1 MTSQDTSASKNQ
13 TVDASRSITSSKLP
27 WPSYPTTPAPK
38 SRPKSYR
45 WHLCSQLLSLLWLG
59 PIITLL
65 VLNFRNHVI
74 GASIWCPFGRCF
86 SDAFGDDAIATAVRL
101 DKWDHD
107 VLASLQFVAQA
118 FEIWFLM
125 IATALLYDVG
135 MFFARR
141 YAIPTAISSPPC
153 VHGRLEMDMAG
164 GKYAPSACRLI
175 YFPNYLRPLRRRC
188 LLTAMNFLVQAG
200 SQ

>member
-1 MTSQDTSASKNQ
+1 MKSRCSKMSTQDSPSKKQ
-13 TVDASRSITSSKLP
+13 AAIISRSITSSSP
-27 WPSYPTTPAPK
+27 PSPSSPTITSPK
-38 SRPKSYR
+38 SRPKSYP
-45 WHLCSQLLSLLWLG
+45 WHFFFQSLSLLWLG

-74 GASIWCPFGRCF
+74 GASIWCPFGKCF

-107 VLASLQFVAQA
+107 MLASLQFVAQA

-135 MFFARR
+135 MIFARR
-141 YAIPTAISSPPC
+141 YACFT
-153 VHGRLEMDMAG
+153 
-164 GKYAPSACRLI
+164 CR
-175 YFPNYLRPLRRRC
+175 
-188 LLTAMNFLVQAG
+188 
-200 SQ
+200 

>member
-1 MTSQDTSASKNQ
+1 MASRNTLAFKKQ
-13 TVDASRSITSSKLP
+13 PTTASRSITSGKTP
-27 WPSYPTTPAPK
+27 WPSYPTSPAPK

-45 WHLCSQLLSLLWLG
+45 WHLLSQLLSLLWLG

-107 VLASLQFVAQA
+107 MLASLQFVAQA
-118 FEIWFLM
+118 FEVWFLM

-135 MFFARR
+135 MIFVRR
-141 YAIPTAISSPPC
+141 YARSNWRYLLWFPSY
-153 VHGRLEMDMAG
+153 VQGRLEMD
-164 GKYAPSACRLI
+164 S
-175 YFPNYLRPLRRRC
+175 
-188 LLTAMNFLVQAG
+188 
-200 SQ
+200 

>member
-1 MTSQDTSASKNQ
+1 MSSQGTPASKEQ
-13 TVDASRSITSSKLP
+13 AAFSSRSINSSNPSSPTS
-27 WPSYPTTPAPK
+27 PTFASPK
-38 SRPKSYR
+38 SRSKSYS
-45 WHLCSQLLSLLWLG
+45 WHLFSQFISLLWLG

-141 YAIPTAISSPPC
+141 YAITTAITSPLC
-153 VHGRLEMDMAG
+153 VHGRLEMAG
-164 GKYAPSACRLI
+164 EKYARSACRLI
-175 YFPNYLRPLRRRC
+175 YFPHSLRPLP
-188 LLTAMNFLVQAG
+188 
-200 SQ
+200 S